1 MTQPARRFGWTIW
14 VGAILL
20 VSTLA
25 LAFLLAHFKTR
36 LAWKNRLP
44 VIGQV
49 ADFTL
54 TNQNGRAVSLA
65 DLKGRVWIA
74 DIIFTRCPG
83 PCAKTTKQMKELQDA
98 LPAAGRMKLVS
109 LTTDP
114 DFDTPP
120 VLKAYS
126 QRFGANDERWWF
138 LTGAKEQI
146 AALAIESLKLTAV
159 EKKPE
164 EQENPADLFI
174 HSTIFVVVDKRG
186 QLRGVFQ
193 TVDEKMDAIPVQRDI
208 LGAVKYLQYER

>member
-1 MTQPARRFGWTIW
+1 MSQPARRFGWTIW
-14 VGAILL
+14 LGAILL

-25 LAFLLAHFKTR
+25 LAFLLAHFKAR
-36 LAWKNRLP
+36 LHWKNRLP
-44 VIGQV
+44 MLGQV

-54 TNQNGRAVSLA
+54 TNHAGRAVSLA

-83 PCAKTTKQMKELQDA
+83 PCAKMTKQMKELQDA
-98 LPAAGRMKLVS
+98 LPATSRVKLIS

-120 VLKAYS
+120 VLKAYA
-126 QRFGANDERWWF
+126 QRFGANEDRWWF
-138 LTGAKEQI
+138 LTGTKEQI
-146 AALAIESLKLTAV
+146 AALAITSLKLTAV

-164 EQENPADLFI
+164 ERENPADLFI

-193 TVDEKMDAIPVQRDI
+193 TVDDKMSPIPVQRDI
-208 LGAVKYLQYER
+208 LSAVKYLQYER